1 MLRIYYISIYYQ
13 LDNLVYSFHLFI
25 MFHTIKILQ
34 ITACNTIRVLM
45 NAIRSASLESPI
57 FSPRAL
63 AHNLQKRVIYIELY
77 IRIY

>member
-1 MLRIYYISIYYQ
+1 MYCQ

-34 ITACNTIRVLM
+34 IMACNTIRVLIR
-45 NAIRSASLESPI
+45 AIRSASLVSPI

-63 AHNLQKRVIYIELY
+63 AHNRQKRVIYIELY